1 MDEKDTLGIE
11 GLHQIPQLGP
21 GQLAI
26 WTFIPKKSR
35 FHCENFFLPEFAKPL
50 EYFFLRKVS
59 VLQAK
64 IKVCR
69 SQVEGGGKKVTLK
82 LKKI

>member
-26 WTFIPKKSR
+26 WTFIPKKNVSIVR
-35 FHCENFFLPEFAKPL
+35 KKLPEFAKPL